1 MSLIS
6 ILPIGDHESANPCF
20 PFLII
25 STTWVLEIRVIVPLN
40 IFNNKQATLMLHVWG
55 NALSVLEKKKWLYQW
70 QIIVALVKKKNFV
83 VVILSIL
90 RFNSQKNYL
99 NKDKVTLFK
108 EL

>member
-25 STTWVLEIRVIVPLN
+25 LTSWVLEEIRVIVPLN
-40 IFNNKQATLMLHVWG
+40 IFNNKQATLITFMLHVWG

-70 QIIVALVKKKNFV
+70 QIVVALVKKKLCSGYF
-83 VVILSIL
+83 I
-90 RFNSQKNYL
+90 Y
-99 NKDKVTLFK
+99 FK
-108 EL
+108 I